1 MVCCGCHYGNMFRVC
16 QLVVDM
22 LPERRYIARMTTQ
35 QTSMTTSHALEVV
48 ARLLAREAKM
58 IARVGSRDDRAA
70 ALRLARFLDD
80 PARVRD
86 ALEDVH
92 APAQRT
98 A

>member
-35 QTSMTTSHALEVV
+35 QTCDALSVV

-86 ALEDVH
+86 AMEDVH

>member
-1 MVCCGCHYGNMFRVC
+1 
-16 QLVVDM
+16 M
-22 LPERRYIARMTTQ
+22 LPMRRYIARMTTQ
-35 QTSMTTSHALEVV
+35 HTGNALEVV

-92 APAQRT
+92 ATAQRT

>member
-1 MVCCGCHYGNMFRVC
+1 MP
-16 QLVVDM
+16 QL
-22 LPERRYIARMTTQ
+22 RYIALMTTQ
-35 QTSMTTSHALEVV
+35 QTSHALEVV

-92 APAQRT
+92 ATAQRT

>member
-1 MVCCGCHYGNMFRVC
+1 MSQR
-16 QLVVDM
+16 Q
-22 LPERRYIARMTTQ
+22 YIGAMTTQ
-35 QTSMTTSHALEVV
+35 QTCDALSVV

-86 ALEDVH
+86 ALRDALEDVH